1 MHFRMVPMR
10 KLLISSLKTSQ
21 TVPEDSTSE
30 VGHRKY
36 HSWVEKE
43 DDFVS
48 IISILLI
55 TRLIRILCLA
65 GTVVPATDDA
75 AAGANRLHVACGVGA
90 STRVIHSILKCYP
103 EAVLMRTNKGSTPKQ
118 CLNLTNAPN
127 KDEARKLIRKYFTQ
141 VESRYRPI
149 QPISSE
155 MILV

>member
-30 VGHRKY
+30 GGHRKY
-36 HSWVEKE
+36 HSCVENE

-55 TRLIRILCLA
+55 TRLIRILCCF
-65 GTVVPATDDA
+65 VPATDDDA
-75 AAGANRLHVACGVGA
+75 AAGDDRLHVACGVGA